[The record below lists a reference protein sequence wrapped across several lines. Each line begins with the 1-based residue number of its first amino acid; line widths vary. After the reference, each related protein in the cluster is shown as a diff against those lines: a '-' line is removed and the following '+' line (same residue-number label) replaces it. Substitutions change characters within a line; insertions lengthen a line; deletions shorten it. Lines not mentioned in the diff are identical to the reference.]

1 MDYGDIEKQTFKTYL
16 TFSTALLALIIIFF
30 TISSTGYRVTNIIYN
45 ELGVLNY
52 SSLESLKGVSIW
64 LIDDTYFEI
73 FYEDNP
79 TVEKITIKKELP
91 NTLLVS
97 IKISDKIAFIE
108 DLRQKP
114 TKKFVLF
121 KNLYASEVENGE
133 GLMQV
138 VISNGPVKEGF
149 REELVTFVMTLKKY
163 TIDTSKILMEYD
175 GVSLSLT
182 SFETLVNLGSPS
194 DLARK
199 AAVVGYYLE
208 EGACKGEI
216 RIVYSENNEEITAIT
231 NCI

>member
-1 MDYGDIEKQTFKTYL
+1 MDYGEIEKQTFKTYL

-30 TISSTGYRVTNIIYN
+30 TISSTGYRVTNVIYN
-45 ELGVLNY
+45 ELGMLNY

-79 TVEKITIKKELP
+79 TVEKITVKKELP
-91 NTLLVS
+91 NTLLVT
-97 IKISDKIAFIE
+97 IKISEKIAYIE
-108 DLRQKP
+108 DSRQKP

-121 KNLYASEVENGE
+121 KNLYASKVEDGE

-138 VISNGPVKEGF
+138 VISNGPIKEGF

-163 TIDTSKILMEYD
+163 NIDTSKIFMEYD
-175 GVSLSLT
+175 GASLSVT
-182 SFETLVNLGSPS
+182 YYDILVNLGDTS

-199 AAVVGYYLE
+199 AAVAGYYLE
-208 EGACKGEI
+208 EGVCKGEI

-231 NCI
+231 KCS